1 LAKITVTEHRRLL
14 EDANGRACVL
24 EAPHAVQTGL
34 TAPNASSAQ
43 TVAAQTGSKFL
54 RICSDVALHVGLGA
68 TATTDDML
76 YGPYAE
82 IVLPISRNGQLSY
95 LAG

>member
-1 LAKITVTEHRRLL
+1 LAKITATEHRRLV
-14 EDANGRACVL
+14 EDANGRQCVL

-34 TAPNASSAQ
+34 SAPSASSAQ
-43 TVAAQTGSKFL
+43 TVPAQTGSKFIRL
-54 RICSDVALHVGLGA
+54 CSDVALHVSING
-68 TATTDDML
+68 TATTDDMF